1 MIYPRSNSLS
11 VALALLL
18 VTALPAAT
26 MQAAAFPEAL
36 LGEWV
41 LNNERT
47 HEIQPEQGGGFD
59 GFGVTPSVSVGGV
72 PIPLP
77 GAASTPSSGPV
88 SDPRVLRCGRMKI
101 EMQDANVRLIYEGVG
116 EEIMKP
122 GNDLGRKTRLQKTK
136 ITQFYETNTRKV
148 HKTFEVQ
155 KDGSLLVKVKLNP
168 KGAKSVTQVRVFERP
183 VVTPPDAAPG
193 A

>member
-1 MIYPRSNSLS
+1 MIYTHLNRLS
-11 VALALLL
+11 VLLALLATCL
-18 VTALPAAT
+18 ATAGVRAAT
-26 MQAAAFPEAL
+26 IPEAL

-47 HEIQPEQGGGFD
+47 HEIQPKQGGGFD
-59 GFGVTPSVSVGGV
+59 GFGVTPSISVGGV

-77 GAASTPSSGPV
+77 GAAATPSSGPV
-88 SDPRVLRCGRMKI
+88 SDPRVLRCGRMQI
-101 EMQDANVRLIYEGVG
+101 EMQTPNVRLIYEGVG

-122 GNDLGRKTRLQKTK
+122 GNDLGRKTRLSRTK
-136 ITQFYETNTRKV
+136 ITQFYETNTRRV
-148 HKTFEVQ
+148 NKTFEVQ

-183 VVTPPDAAPG
+183 
-193 A
+193 

>member
-1 MIYPRSNSLS
+1 MIYTHLNRLS
-11 VALALLL
+11 VLLALLATCL
-18 VTALPAAT
+18 ATAGVRAAT
-26 MQAAAFPEAL
+26 TPEAL

-47 HEIQPEQGGGFD
+47 HEIQPKQGGGFD
-59 GFGVTPSVSVGGV
+59 GFGVTPSISVGGV

-77 GAASTPSSGPV
+77 GAAATPSSGPV
-88 SDPRVLRCGRMKI
+88 SDPRVLRCGRMQI
-101 EMQDANVRLIYEGVG
+101 EMQTPNVRLIYEGVG

-122 GNDLGRKTRLQKTK
+122 GNDLGRKTRLSRTK
-136 ITQFYETNTRKV
+136 ITQFYETNTRRV
-148 HKTFEVQ
+148 NKTFEVQ

-183 VVTPPDAAPG
+183 AAAPPAGTPDA
-193 A
+193 